1 MSGQLPTSP
10 VFNAMNFS
18 SEVNTLLSISDSG
31 RRFARQID
39 NQRWKITCRYT
50 YLTREEF
57 APILAFI
64 TKQKGQKET
73 FTIIPPKIKD
83 ALGSETTSIAV
94 NGSHTAGDS
103 TIAIDGFNADSA
115 GSLKAGDFIK
125 FANHTKVYMVVSDVT
140 PSSNAATVTIEPP
153 IIEALANDEAVT
165 YDDVPFTVYL
175 TSNVQQYSLGISASN
190 LSSTNDLYNY
200 EFDVCEAF

>member
-10 VFNAMNFS
+10 VFNAMNFK
-18 SEVNTLLSISDSG
+18 SEVNTLISVSDSG

-39 NQRWKITCRYT
+39 NQRWKFTCSYKL
-50 YLTREEF
+50 LTRAEF

-73 FTIIPPKIKD
+73 FTVIPPKIKD
-83 ALGSETTSIAV
+83 ALGSETTTISV
-94 NGSHTAGDS
+94 NGSHTAGDN

-125 FANHTKVYMVVSDVT
+125 FANHTKVYMVVADVT

-153 IIEALANDEAVT
+153 LIEALANDETVT

-175 TSNVQQYSLGISASN
+175 ESSVQQYSLGI
-190 LSSTNDLYNY
+190 NDLYNY

>member
-10 VFNAMNFS
+10 VFNAFNFKDES
-18 SEVNTLLSISDSG
+18 NTLISLSDSG
-31 RRFARQID
+31 RRFARKID
-39 NQRWKITCRYT
+39 NQRWKFSIKYSN
-50 YLTREEF
+50 LTRAEF

-64 TKQKGQKET
+64 TKQRGQKET
-73 FTIIPPKIKD
+73 FTVIPPTISD
-83 ALGSETTSIAV
+83 ALGSETTTISV
-94 NGSHTAGDS
+94 NGSHSAGDT

-115 GSLKAGDFIK
+115 GSLKAGDFLK
-125 FANHTKVYMVVSDVT
+125 FASHTKVYMVVSDVT

-153 IIEALANDEAVT
+153 LIEALTNDSTVT

-175 TSNVQQYSLGISASN
+175 DSRIQQYQLGPM
-190 LSSTNDLYNY
+190 DKYNY

>member
-1 MSGQLPTSP
+1 MSGALPTSP
-10 VFNAMNFS
+10 EFNALSFKD
-18 SEVNTLLSISDSG
+18 EVNTLVSISDSG
-31 RRFARQID
+31 RRFARKID
-39 NQRWKITCRYT
+39 NQRWKFTCRYT
-50 YLTREEF
+50 NLTRAEF

-64 TKQKGQKET
+64 TKQRGQKET
-73 FTIIPPKIKD
+73 FTVIPPTISD
-83 ALGSETTSIAV
+83 AQGSETTTISV
-94 NGSHTAGDS
+94 NGSHTAGDN

-125 FANHTKVYMVVSDVT
+125 FASHTKVYMVVSDVT

-153 IIEALANDEAVT
+153 LIEALTNDSTVT

-175 TSNVQQYSLGISASN
+175 TGNVQQYTLGFM
-190 LSSTNDLYNY
+190 DKYNY

>member
-10 VFNAMNFS
+10 VFNAMNFK
-18 SEVNTLLSISDSG
+18 SEVNTLISVSDSG

-39 NQRWKITCRYT
+39 NQRWKFTCSYKL
-50 YLTREEF
+50 LTRAEF

-73 FTIIPPKIKD
+73 FTVIPPKIKD
-83 ALGSETTSIAV
+83 ALGSETTTISV

-125 FANHTKVYMVVSDVT
+125 FANHTKVYMVVADVT

-153 IIEALANDEAVT
+153 LIEALANDETVT
-165 YDDVPFTVYL
+165 YDNVPFTVYL
-175 TSNVQQYSLGISASN
+175 ESSVQQYSLGI
-190 LSSTNDLYNY
+190 NDLYNY
-200 EFDVCEAF
+200 DFDVCEAF

>member
-10 VFNAMNFS
+10 VFNAFYFKDES
-18 SEVNTLLSISDSG
+18 NTLISISDSG
-31 RRFARQID
+31 RRFARKID
-39 NQRWKITCRYT
+39 NQRWKFTCKYT
-50 YLTREEF
+50 NLTRAEF
-57 APILAFI
+57 APILAFV
-64 TKQKGQKET
+64 TQQRGQKET
-73 FTIIPPKIKD
+73 FTVIPPTISD

-94 NGSHTAGDS
+94 NGSHTAGDT

-125 FANHTKVYMVVSDVT
+125 FASHTKVYMVVSDVT

-175 TSNVQQYSLGISASN
+175 TGNVQQYSMGI
-190 LSSTNDLYNY
+190 NDLYNY
-200 EFDVCEAF
+200 DFDVCEAF

>member
-10 VFNAMNFS
+10 VFNAMNFK
-18 SEVNTLLSISDSG
+18 SEVNTLISVSDSG

-39 NQRWKITCRYT
+39 NQRWKFTCSYKL
-50 YLTREEF
+50 LTRAEF

-73 FTIIPPKIKD
+73 FTVIPPKIKD
-83 ALGSETTSIAV
+83 ALGSETTTISV

-125 FANHTKVYMVVSDVT
+125 FQNHTKIYMVVADVT

-153 IIEALANDEAVT
+153 LIEALANDETVT
-165 YDDVPFTVYL
+165 YDNVPFTVYL
-175 TSNVQQYSLGISASN
+175 ESSVQQYSLGI
-190 LSSTNDLYNY
+190 NDLYNY
-200 EFDVCEAF
+200 DFDVCEAF

>member
-10 VFNAMNFS
+10 VFNAFNFKDES
-18 SEVNTLLSISDSG
+18 NTLISLSDSG
-31 RRFARQID
+31 RRFARKID
-39 NQRWKITCRYT
+39 NQRWKFTIKYVNLSRA
-50 YLTREEF
+50 EF

-64 TKQKGQKET
+64 TKQRGQNET
-73 FTIIPPKIKD
+73 FTVIPPKIKD
-83 ALGSETTSIAV
+83 ALGSETTTISV
-94 NGSHTAGDS
+94 NGAHTAGDT

-125 FANHTKVYMVVSDVT
+125 FSGHTKVYMVVADVT

-153 IIEALANDEAVT
+153 IIENLSNDETVT

-175 TSNVQQYSLGISASN
+175 DTRVQQYDLGI
-190 LSSTNDLYNY
+190 NDLYNY

>member
-10 VFNAMNFS
+10 SFNAFNFKDES
-18 SEVNTLLSISDSG
+18 NTLISLSDSG
-31 RRFARQID
+31 RRFARKID
-39 NQRWKITCRYT
+39 NQRWKFTCKYT
-50 YLTREEF
+50 NLTRAEF

-64 TKQKGQKET
+64 TKQRGQKET
-73 FTIIPPKIKD
+73 FTVIPPKIKD

-94 NGSHTAGDS
+94 NGAHTAGDT

-125 FANHTKVYMVVSDVT
+125 FNSHTKVYMVVADVT

-153 IIEALANDEAVT
+153 IIENLANDEAVT

-175 TSNVQQYSLGISASN
+175 DTKVQQYDLGI
-190 LSSTNDLYNY
+190 NDLYNY

>member
-10 VFNAMNFS
+10 VFNAMNFKDES
-18 SEVNTLLSISDSG
+18 NTLISISDSG
-31 RRFARQID
+31 RRFARKID
-39 NQRWKITCRYT
+39 NQRWKFTCSYKL
-50 YLTREEF
+50 LTRAEF

-64 TKQKGQKET
+64 TKQRGQKET
-73 FTIIPPKIKD
+73 FTVIPPKIKD
-83 ALGSETTSIAV
+83 AQGSETTTISV
-94 NGSHTAGDS
+94 NGAHTAGDT

-125 FANHTKVYMVVSDVT
+125 FNNHTKVYMVVADVT

-153 IIEALANDEAVT
+153 IIENLSNDETVT

-175 TSNVQQYSLGISASN
+175 DTRVQQYDLGI
-190 LSSTNDLYNY
+190 NDLYNY